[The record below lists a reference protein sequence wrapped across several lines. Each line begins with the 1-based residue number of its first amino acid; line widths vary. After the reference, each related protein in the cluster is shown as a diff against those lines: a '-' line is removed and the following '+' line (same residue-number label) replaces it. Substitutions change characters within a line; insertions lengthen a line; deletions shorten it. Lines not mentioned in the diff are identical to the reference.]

1 MKPVTR
7 TSSVDEG
14 SPHRAP
20 CSLPAE
26 AGRGGRFVVAAVAAG
41 CFAVMAGAAYA
52 VEAGGG
58 DARGVTGQFLRV
70 LLLRDYNTRVVLAG
84 TSVLGAAAGAVGTLL
99 LLRQRALL
107 GDTLAHATLPGIALA
122 FLLTTMT
129 GAAGAGGKSLP
140 LLLGGAV
147 VSAAL
152 FGGAVLALRHGTRL
166 KEDAALGIVLS
177 VSFGLGVALLG
188 IAQKM
193 PAAQA
198 AGLESFIYGKTAS
211 MLASDVKLIVIAAL
225 GALAVTAGLLKEWRL
240 LCFDQSFAASLGRSI
255 MPLDLLMVSL
265 AVVVTVVGLQA
276 VGLILITALLIIP
289 AAAARFW
296 TRRMHTML
304 ALAAVFGALSG
315 LAGAAISALAARL
328 PSGAIIVLVAAGVFV
343 FSMLF
348 APHRGVLIRAW
359 RRRRMRRG
367 LARAS
372 PSHAHTP

>member
-1 MKPVTR
+1 MV
-7 TSSVDEG
+7 
-14 SPHRAP
+14 A
-20 CSLPAE
+20 SLLA
-26 AGRGGRFVVAAVAAG
+26 
-41 CFAVMAGAAYA
+41 AGAAHA
-52 VEAGGG
+52 LAADGTGETV
-58 DARGVTGQFLRV
+58 RGVMEQFMRV

-129 GAAGAGGKSLP
+129 GAAGKSLP
-140 LLLGGAV
+140 LLLLGAV

-188 IAQKM
+188 IAQKV
-193 PAAQA
+193 PQAQA

-211 MLASDVKLIVIAAL
+211 MLASDVKLIVVAAV
-225 GALAVTAGLLKEWRL
+225 GAMVVTVGLLKEWRL
-240 LCFDQSFAASLGRSI
+240 LCFDQSFAASIGRPI

-296 TRRMHTML
+296 TRRMHTLL

-315 LAGAAISALAARL
+315 LVGAAISALAARL

-367 LARAS
+367 LADDPPRRAQRS
-372 PSHAHTP
+372 QR